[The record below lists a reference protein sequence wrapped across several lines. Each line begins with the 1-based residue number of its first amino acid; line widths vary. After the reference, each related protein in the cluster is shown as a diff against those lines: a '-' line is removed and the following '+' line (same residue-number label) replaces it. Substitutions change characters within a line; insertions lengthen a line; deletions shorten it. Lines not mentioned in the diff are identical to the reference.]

1 MSSEN
6 IAINYISSGAD
17 RRYPGIPIENII
29 SAAIVCT
36 DILDAHYVP
45 YAVCGGFAVWLLQG
59 KREVLNVDVLF
70 QGRMKHVRSIMEA
83 GRQVTSYKTGTMGNI
98 LAVLV
103 QTGPG
108 YDMCEDKITIKVNLI
123 DYGYQNGDL
132 TNKRLISRVETLD
145 GCKPMYIL
153 GIFDI
158 VNTKLCRF
166 NAEHRIEDKD
176 DLLFLMQRYLEKIC
190 VRVKELHR
198 DAVVA
203 FIQSIPEE
211 IRTEL
216 ETEILYYKIEGI
228 SPSSHRGL
236 VPFCVSWQE
245 GAETNQS
252 PPMAWGQFSGV

>member
-1 MSSEN
+1 MSSDD
-6 IAINYISSGAD
+6 IAVNYISGDAD

-45 YAVCGGFAVWLLQG
+45 YAVCGDFAVWLLQG
-59 KREVLNVDVLF
+59 KREVLNVDILF
-70 QGRMKHVRSIMEA
+70 QGRKEHVRSIMET
-83 GRQVTSYKTGTMGNI
+83 GRQQQRWGNT
-98 LAVLV
+98 LAILV

-158 VNTKLCRF
+158 VNAKLCRF

-176 DLLFLMQRYLEKIC
+176 DLLFLMQRYPEKIG

-245 GAETNQS
+245 GNETVQS
-252 PPMAWGQFSGV
+252 PPLAWGQFLGV